1 MSNSISNF
9 TFSCLTDI
17 NSTSLSNFGWLVDN
31 PSDSGFD
38 KAGNGYTISVIA
50 TLLFLLAV
58 PWNLLVIAAII
69 IIKKKLYTQPIIMLM
84 LNLTITNLLVALL
97 VMPFNIIAGFKG
109 EYAFGKTDQVRCQ
122 VCKYTG
128 ILNVIL
134 PWVSLHNLSLM
145 AVDRFIYLK
154 KPLKYNCIV
163 TAKRTLAT
171 LIAIWILCIILGIFP
186 LFGFGEIRFLYPMA
200 TCFPSVRGSTHI
212 APNYCYLILL
222 SFESVIPI
230 ITLIVLYTWVFCLV
244 RSNLSMRI
252 RRSLNLASTQK
263 TKEQVIIAE
272 KYSKA
277 QIRLVWLFG
286 AVIAGNIFTWIPALV
301 VTIVAT
307 SMDIPTLTYTISY
320 LLYLS
325 QTVIH
330 PILEACLIKDISQMA
345 SRCFNVLKI
354 KPTSKSS
361 KQLNITSAGSKT
373 IELAGV

>member
-31 PSDSGFD
+31 PLDPGFD
-38 KAGNGYTISVIA
+38 NAGNGYAISVIA

-69 IIKKKLYTQPIIMLM
+69 KKKLYKQPIIMLM

-128 ILNVIL
+128 ILTVIL

-154 KPLKYNCIV
+154 KPLKYNYIV
-163 TAKRTLAT
+163 TAKRILAA

-186 LFGFGEIRFLYPMA
+186 LFGFGEIRFSYPMV
-200 TCFPSVRGSTHI
+200 TCFPHIRGSTHI
-212 APNYCYLILL
+212 APNYCYLMLL
-222 SFESVIPI
+222 GFESAIPI
-230 ITLIVLYTWVFCLV
+230 ITLIVLYMWVFCLV

-252 RRSLNLASTQK
+252 RRSLSLASRQK
-263 TKEQVIIAE
+263 TKEQVIIAK

-277 QIRLVWLFG
+277 QIRLVWVFG

-301 VTIVAT
+301 VTIVTT
-307 SMDIPTLTYTISY
+307 SMETPTLTYTISY

-345 SRCFNVLKI
+345 SRCFNVLRTK
-354 KPTSKSS
+354 
-361 KQLNITSAGSKT
+361 KQLPRVENS
-373 IELAGV
+373 